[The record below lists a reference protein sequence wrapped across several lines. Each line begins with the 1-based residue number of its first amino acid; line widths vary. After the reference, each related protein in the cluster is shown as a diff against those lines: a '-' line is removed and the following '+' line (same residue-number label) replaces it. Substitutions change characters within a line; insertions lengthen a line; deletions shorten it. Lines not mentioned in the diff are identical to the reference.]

1 MQPTAHSRFGASSA
15 YRWMACPGS
24 VRLSEGAERI
34 ETEYAFEGTMLHE
47 IAATIL
53 EAWRRGD
60 SLDEDAVAAQARLN
74 REQRDVVATYT
85 RAVRDEEHLLSL
97 SGDEPQVLIE
107 QRFSLPGLHPEFFGT
122 GDATIYTRSA
132 LRIFDLKCGRGVA
145 VETDKG
151 GTLNSQLGYYALGAL
166 EKIGWNVSLNGIIP
180 PRGMENMTDIEI
192 VVVQPRLGGV
202 KRRKVAIT
210 ELLDLAE
217 DLVFAAKLADEPNA
231 PLKAGDWCRFCPAR
245 AACPA
250 LRSRVLDEARMDF
263 ATGDIVSPDQLEGA
277 ELARALKNA
286 DLMEMWVRAIREHAR
301 HQLSTGRAV
310 PGFKLVERRGNRRWK
325 DEGAVFQE
333 LQRSGLRSVEYA
345 ETSLKSPA
353 QVERALK
360 SAGIDGAW
368 MDELIERGSAGSA
381 LVPDSDTRPEVRV
394 GAAADFTAQPV

>member
-34 ETEYAFEGTMLHE
+34 ETEYASEGTMLHE
-47 IAATIL
+47 VAATVL

-60 SLDEDAVAAQARLN
+60 SLSEDAVAAQARLN
-74 REQRDVVATYT
+74 REQRDVVAAYT
-85 RAVRDEEHLLSL
+85 RVVRDEEQMLSL
-97 SGDEPQVLIE
+97 KGEEAEVLIE

-122 GDATIYTRSA
+122 GDATIYTSTA
-132 LRIFDLKCGRGVA
+132 LRILDLKCGRGVA
-145 VETDKG
+145 VETDKDG
-151 GTLNSQLGYYALGAL
+151 RLNSQLGYYALGAL
-166 EKIGWNVSLNGIIP
+166 EKIGWNVSLNGIVP
-180 PRGMENMTDIEI
+180 PAGMEGMSDIEI

-245 AACPA
+245 ASCPA

-263 ATGDIVSPDQLEGA
+263 ATGEIIAPDQLEGD
-277 ELARALKNA
+277 ELARALRNA

-301 HQLSTGRAV
+301 HQLTRGRAV

-325 DEGAVFQE
+325 DEEAAAEE
-333 LQRSGLRSVEYA
+333 LAMTGLDLTDYTER
-345 ETSLKSPA
+345 SLKSPA
-353 QVERALK
+353 QIERILK
-360 SAGIDGAW
+360 ARGVDAPWISD
-368 MDELIERGSAGSA
+368 LVERGSAGSA
-381 LVPDSDTRPEVRV
+381 LVPSSDSRPDARV
-394 GAAADFTAQPV
+394 GAVADFTD